1 MTNSIN
7 NGIPFVPEN
16 TIDPA
21 AGLNLSIN
29 VMDALIQ
36 IRVLTVGDNSLPVSE
51 AAEGDRYIVGDTPT
65 GDWAGQ
71 AGKLARYLDAGWHFY
86 DANIVLNDADGF
98 IYRKDS
104 GGVWARASIMAGSYT
119 WEDKPSASD
128 LPSDSIIYVN
138 NFPSDII
145 GSWWRAIPTYGV
157 YAPIAGDMLVAAVN
171 GREVED
177 LATEQIM
184 DFIDVIPAGFILPAA
199 TKFVIDAQIA
209 KHTGAIACTYRIRV
223 GDTGTTSDPVVHTVA
238 IGATARSARINSS
251 INFTGTDSVT
261 VCPTPSGEHGEST
274 TVWPSDVTIADTTTN
289 PVYITLTMQMASTGG
304 TATVKTAT
312 CNMQLI

>member
-29 VMDALIQ
+29 VIDALLQ
-36 IRVLTVGDNSLPVSE
+36 CRVLTVGDNALPVSE
-51 AAEGDRYIVGDTPT
+51 AAEGDRYIVGTTPT

-71 AGKLARYLDAGWHFY
+71 ANKLARYLDAGWHFY

-98 IYRKDS
+98 VYKKN
-104 GGVWARASIMAGSYT
+104 SIGAWSRSSVMAGSYA
-119 WEDKPSASD
+119 WSDVPSAAG
-128 LPSDSIIYVN
+128 LPADSLIYVN
-138 NFPSDII
+138 DFPNAYV
-145 GSWWRAIPTYGV
+145 GSWWRALPDYGI
-157 YAPIAGDMLVAAVN
+157 YSPLAGDMLVASVTNRDVIDSAS
-171 GREVED
+171 
-177 LATEQIM
+177 EQVI
-184 DFIDVIPAGFILPAA
+184 DFLPVIPAALILPGA
-199 TKFVIDAQIA
+199 TKFVIDAHIA
-209 KHTGAIACTYRIRV
+209 KDTGAIACTYRIRV

-251 INFTGTDSVT
+251 LNFTASDAVT
-261 VCPTPSGEHGEST
+261 VCPTPSGEYGEST
-274 TVWPSDVTIADTTTN
+274 TVWPSDVTIPDVTTD
-289 PVYITLTMQMASTGG
+289 PVYITLTMQFASTGG
-304 TATVKTAT
+304 TATVKNAT